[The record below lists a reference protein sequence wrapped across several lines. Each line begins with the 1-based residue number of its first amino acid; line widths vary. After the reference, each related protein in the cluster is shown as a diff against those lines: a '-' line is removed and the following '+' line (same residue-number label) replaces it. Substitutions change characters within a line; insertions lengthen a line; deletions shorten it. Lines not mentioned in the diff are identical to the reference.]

1 MCKYLNNMSYIANLL
16 QYLICADRIGDWE
29 KHRTVEKLFPIFQQ
43 RDSINLKYGNFY
55 LKKIKKTSR

>member
-1 MCKYLNNMSYIANLL
+1 MSYIANLL

-55 LKKIKKTSR
+55 LKKIKRTSR